1 MQIKCFVSVYY
12 FSNHV
17 ISKLKMFIDMDD
29 YNNSNSNSNNDP
41 SEGDSPGK
49 KI

>member
-1 MQIKCFVSVYY
+1 
-12 FSNHV
+12 
-17 ISKLKMFIDMDD
+17 MFIDMDD

-49 KI
+49 KKLTIFINNMFTKLISNR